1 MRISKLSRIRESAV
15 GELDV
20 ILYAR
25 LYHTHQ
31 QERIRRRLRF
41 IKRCLTTE
49 LSCKEIC
56 LEFAIYD
63 QFYDWLYMHEKD
75 GLIGLCKRATR
86 VISNR
91 ITESQKLELKEILLT
106 KTPDDFGYDR
116 NLWTAQ
122 TIIQLLLDKWNISY
136 KDSRIYEIL
145 DGLGL

>member
-75 GLIGLCKRATR
+75 GLIRQHGK
-86 VISNR
+86 
-91 ITESQKLELKEILLT
+91 
-106 KTPDDFGYDR
+106 F
-116 NLWTAQ
+116 
-122 TIIQLLLDKWNISY
+122 
-136 KDSRIYEIL
+136 
-145 DGLGL
+145 